1 MSTETAHLITPT
13 TSATGEVQFQLP
25 IDASLIASFEA
36 VDLDLMLISTT
47 GEKYILQQGALQAAI
62 NPASKLLFNNG
73 ESLSAAD
80 QIKRLG
86 ILKPVEG
93 GSFRLASASL
103 PDSPEIISGNEF
115 GLGKEAQDTA
125 AKIEKILQA
134 LEAATQSNTAD
145 TPHSTTA
152 NGGTKTS
159 SREAAADPLASP
171 SPGAPPAP
179 EEIKNTNTSDVKV
192 NSTVRAF
199 TGNSGDAVSGVLVT
213 AVGSNNFNP
222 SKSLSQVDFTQ
233 IDASKTIK
241 VDLNSR
247 HTLDVEAGGKAT
259 ATITLPGV
267 FNAKSLVLTTTATLP
282 DGFTIDGKSFVDGK
296 ITITNVSSLTDLKL
310 PVSWKVGATPVNDFS
325 IAVKFYDGATALDYG
340 NAPLNFYHANN
351 LPTET
356 LDSNSNTKFFL
367 SNEGYSYDIT
377 GTSGNND
384 IKGGSG
390 KDKLNGGL
398 GADNMAGG
406 KGDDIY
412 IVDNVSDVVTEATSE
427 GTDTVEA
434 SVIYTLSANVEK
446 LTLTGTDNI
455 NGTGNG
461 LNNTITGNSG
471 NNTLIGGAGADQLIG
486 GGGIDAASY
495 SGSASGVTVS
505 LVTGVM
511 GVGGDAQGDTLSGIE
526 NIIGSGNNDTL
537 TGDSFDN
544 ILDGGAGNDVMT
556 GGAGNDTY
564 IVNIATDIV
573 TETSSGGADT
583 VQSSVTFSLVDTDGA
598 GANGGNIERLTLTG
612 ATAINGTG
620 NGLDNII
627 TGNSGN
633 NTLIGGAGADTLI
646 GGGGNDTAAY
656 SGSTSGVTVS
666 LVTGAT
672 NTGGDAQGDT
682 LSGIQ
687 NITGSAFN
695 DILTGDANANIL
707 IGGDGA
713 DFLIGGAGND
723 TLDLKT
729 NTTATAFALDS
740 ADGGTGNDI
749 VIVSQSSLGGLLN
762 GGADSDTLVVYGS
775 ANATLIISSL
785 NAQNF
790 EKLDVKTDSN
800 STNVVLSS
808 AAISN
813 LVNATGADTL
823 TLRLGSEDSYSIA
836 AESGVTFTQGQSIKF
851 FNASN
856 THIAQ
861 VNFEYV

>member
-1 MSTETAHLITPT
+1 LSSNVENLNLKG
-13 TSATGEVQFQLP
+13 TGN
-25 IDASLIASFEA
+25 ING
-36 VDLDLMLISTT
+36 T
-47 GEKYILQQGALQAAI
+47 GNGL
-62 NPASKLLFNNG
+62 NNT
-73 ESLSAAD
+73 
-80 QIKRLG
+80 I
-86 ILKPVEG
+86 
-93 GSFRLASASL
+93 
-103 PDSPEIISGNEF
+103 
-115 GLGKEAQDTA
+115 
-125 AKIEKILQA
+125 
-134 LEAATQSNTAD
+134 
-145 TPHSTTA
+145 
-152 NGGTKTS
+152 
-159 SREAAADPLASP
+159 
-171 SPGAPPAP
+171 
-179 EEIKNTNTSDVKV
+179 
-192 NSTVRAF
+192 
-199 TGNSGDAVSGVLVT
+199 TGNSG
-213 AVGSNNFNP
+213 N
-222 SKSLSQVDFTQ
+222 KR
-233 IDASKTIK
+233 ID
-241 VDLNSR
+241 
-247 HTLDVEAGGKAT
+247 
-259 ATITLPGV
+259 
-267 FNAKSLVLTTTATLP
+267 
-282 DGFTIDGKSFVDGK
+282 
-296 ITITNVSSLTDLKL
+296 
-310 PVSWKVGATPVNDFS
+310 
-325 IAVKFYDGATALDYG
+325 
-340 NAPLNFYHANN
+340 
-351 LPTET
+351 
-356 LDSNSNTKFFL
+356 
-367 SNEGYSYDIT
+367 
-377 GTSGNND
+377 
-384 IKGGSG
+384 
-390 KDKLNGGL
+390 GGL
-398 GADNMAGG
+398 GADNMTGG
-406 KGDDIY
+406 SGDDIY
-412 IVDNVSDVVTEATSE
+412 FIDNASDAVTEALSE

-434 SVIYTLSANVEK
+434 SITYALTSNVENLNLK
-446 LTLTGTDNI
+446 GTGNI

-564 IVNIATDIV
+564 IVNITTDIV
-573 TETSSGGADT
+573 TETSSGGTDT

-612 ATAINGTG
+612 AAAINGTG
-620 NGLDNII
+620 NGLDNTI

-633 NTLIGGAGADTLI
+633 NTLIGGAGADTLD
-646 GGGGNDTAAY
+646 GGAGTDTASYA
-656 SGSTSGVTVS
+656 GSALGVNVS
-666 LVTGAT
+666 LVTGV
-672 NTGGDAQGDT
+672 TGIAGDAAGDK
-682 LSGIQ
+682 LSNIE

-695 DILTGDANANIL
+695 DTLTGDANANML

-713 DFLIGGAGND
+713 DSLIGGAGND

-740 ADGGTGNDI
+740 ADGGTGNDT

-775 ANATLIISSL
+775 ASATLIISSL

-851 FNASN
+851 FSSSG